1 MELIK
6 LLTLIA
12 VIIESVLFSGTI
24 FGWSF
29 IQNVLINENYF
40 SSCNKNATCAD
51 DKSQITQINL
61 VFSVSTAVSPALTFF
76 SGMIID
82 KYGIWFGRT
91 VFLLQVAAGFVLIAA
106 SKFTDH
112 HLIFVGAIFLNVG
125 NTALVTVNTSM
136 EKLYPSFSSTFINL
150 ISGCNICSPLV
161 MYVFSKMYFSLNISF
176 ESIFVGAA
184 VLTVLNHVQ
193 TFALTPRYK
202 IDKRNLSVYGYKNLS
217 CFKNDLSSKADLDGQ
232 AIQPEFQIQQKNC
245 KSFKN
250 CVLSGSYIVHALN
263 FCFCRYSIA
272 FFWGNLQNFINSVAG
287 NDEALNRNLINGYV
301 LVQLF
306 GILAA
311 PLFGYLMDKLKQAF
325 LLNDQEKVVKHKVAA
340 LEQILTNSSL
350 FFLYVC
356 FAIPIVAFYYA
367 AFVFSLLH
375 VCFLYGSL
383 GCFLANN
390 FPPRHFGKLYGLSLG
405 FGGFVALLQYP
416 TTILAVKFIGFY
428 NICIFFACVCFILF
442 LFSMK
447 KFINISR
454 RKFETNKKEIN
465 NNIFGSLLDKNKTFK

>member
-12 VIIESVLFSGTI
+12 VIIESILFSGTI

-29 IQNVLINENYF
+29 IQNLLINENYF
-40 SSCNKNATCAD
+40 SNCDKNVTCAD

-61 VFSVSTAVSPALTFF
+61 VFSISTAVSPALTFF

-91 VFLLQVAAGFVLIAA
+91 IFLLQIAAGFVVIAA
-106 SKFTDH
+106 SKFTH
-112 HLIFVGAIFLNVG
+112 QYLIFVGAIFLNVG

-161 MYVFSKMYFSLNISF
+161 MYVFSKMYFLLNINF

-184 VLTVLNHVQ
+184 VLTILNHVQ

-202 IDKRNLSVYGYKNLS
+202 IDKRNLSFYGYKNLP
-217 CFKNDLSSKADLDGQ
+217 CFRNELSSKADLDSQ
-232 AIQPEFQIQQKNC
+232 AIQPEFQTQHKKC
-245 KSFKN
+245 RSFKN
-250 CVLSGSYIVHALN
+250 CVLSGSYIVHTLN
-263 FCFCRYSIA
+263 YCFCRYSIA

-287 NDEALNRNLINGYV
+287 NDEALNRSLIDGYV
-301 LVQLF
+301 IVQLF

-311 PLFGYLMDKLKQAF
+311 PLFGYLMDKLKQVF
-325 LLNDQEKVVKHKVAA
+325 LLNDQEKIVKHKIAA
-340 LEQILTNSSL
+340 LEQVFTNSSL
-350 FFLYVC
+350 FLLYVC
-356 FAIPIVAFYYA
+356 FTIPIVAFYYA

-383 GCFLANN
+383 GCFLVNN

-416 TTILAVKFIGFY
+416 TTILTVKFVGFY
-428 NICIFFACVCFILF
+428 NICIIFACVCFIPF

-447 KFINISR
+447 NSISIS
-454 RKFETNKKEIN
+454 KLKLKINKKETN
-465 NNIFGSLLDKNKTFK
+465 NNISVSLLDKNKTFK